1 MSKRTFLVQC
11 VLFTVA
17 ILLTACATASAATPI
32 TASVTAT
39 TVPVHPTIAPTAADI
54 TTDAVQSDNSAI
66 KVGLVTNIDG
76 VNDHGYNQL
85 AWEGIQRASGEW
97 GFESRFIESQQ
108 PTDYE
113 ANIDQLA
120 TEGYNVI
127 ITVGSLMGDVTALK
141 ARQYPDIKFAII
153 DHAYVPNSGSQYCNE
168 TVVNCYTDGGLTNV
182 TSLTF
187 AEHQSGFLAG
197 VLAGGMSRT
206 GFVCS
211 VTSIAPPA
219 SDPYVMSF
227 RAGAVWQGGEEI
239 RGMNNYINIQTTNS
253 NIPAFTD
260 ATDGHETALRLIGEG
275 CDVVFGIVADGALL
289 AAHESNVMAIGSD
302 VDQYNTYPEAQNA
315 LISSALKNV
324 DVAVYNYLRTV
335 VDGSV
340 RAGVSTGNLQNGG
353 VGLAPFHDWDS
364 RIPDDLRADIQM
376 ASEGIINGSI
386 TIDLP

>member
-17 ILLTACATASAATPI
+17 ILLAACATATAATST
-32 TASVTAT
+32 TASVTPT
-39 TVPVHPTIAPTAADI
+39 TGHVQPTIAPTTADI
-54 TTDAVQSDNSAI
+54 TIDADGSSL

-76 VNDHGYNQL
+76 VNDHGFNQL

-153 DHAYVPNSGSQYCNE
+153 DHAYVPNSGSQYCND

-187 AEHQSGFLAG
+187 AEHQSGF
-197 VLAGGMSRT
+197 
-206 GFVCS
+206 
-211 VTSIAPPA
+211 
-219 SDPYVMSF
+219 
-227 RAGAVWQGGEEI
+227 
-239 RGMNNYINIQTTNS
+239 
-253 NIPAFTD
+253 
-260 ATDGHETALRLIGEG
+260 
-275 CDVVFGIVADGALL
+275 
-289 AAHESNVMAIGSD
+289 
-302 VDQYNTYPEAQNA
+302 
-315 LISSALKNV
+315 
-324 DVAVYNYLRTV
+324 
-335 VDGSV
+335 
-340 RAGVSTGNLQNGG
+340 
-353 VGLAPFHDWDS
+353 
-364 RIPDDLRADIQM
+364 
-376 ASEGIINGSI
+376 
-386 TIDLP
+386 